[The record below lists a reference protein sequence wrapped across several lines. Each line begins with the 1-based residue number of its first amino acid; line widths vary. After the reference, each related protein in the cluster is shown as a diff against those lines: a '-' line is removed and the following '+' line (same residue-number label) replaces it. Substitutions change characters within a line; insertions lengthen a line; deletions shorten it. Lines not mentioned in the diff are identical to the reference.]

1 MMTMVLRD
9 SIGGN
14 CTTRMIATIHVKADH
29 MCKCAVLC
37 CARSERRFLRFSW
50 LEESLSTMRFA
61 KNVSMIKNDVTK
73 NEQVDPGLVIRR
85 LKTEISNLKAEI
97 ALLKGTDECKAPRFN
112 W

>member
-1 MMTMVLRD
+1 
-9 SIGGN
+9 
-14 CTTRMIATIHVKADH
+14 
-29 MCKCAVLC
+29 
-37 CARSERRFLRFSW
+37 
-50 LEESLSTMRFA
+50 MRFA